1 MRVRESKIRIRPAT
15 RRDIN
20 LLVRIHNSSI
30 IQSGEDGFSAPRT
43 QQTFADQERLNASWR
58 EPNNVEGEEVIV
70 AEVEDVAVAYV
81 TFEDKGDVVE
91 LDNID
96 VTSDHQGRGIGTLI
110 VKFLEERARREG
122 KVAVTLG
129 TSRSAAGVAWRSL
142 PWWLALG
149 YQVTGEEENEWTRS
163 IGPGVREIRMRKE
176 LN

>member
-1 MRVRESKIRIRPAT
+1 M
-15 RRDIN
+15 
-20 LLVRIHNSSI
+20 
-30 IQSGEDGFSAPRT
+30 
-43 QQTFADQERLNASWR
+43 
-58 EPNNVEGEEVIV
+58 EGEEVIV